1 MDQELDQIDKWL
13 SQYGSEES
21 IATASE
27 LDGFLTAIVSGPKV
41 IAPSVWYPAIWG
53 EGHEPNWQNPKEA
66 ERFMQLAIDLMNH
79 AAQTLSHAPEDYEAL
94 FLIDEDEQVV
104 VEAWCFGYMRGAE
117 LGGWV
122 DDEQDDELTELLAV
136 IALHCSEEGEAV
148 IAGFSDEERETALEM
163 VEASAIELHA
173 YWLARRAPLEPIR
186 REAPKV
192 GRNDP
197 CPCGSGKKH
206 KQCCMQ

>member
-1 MDQELDQIDKWL
+1 MDQELEQIDKWL
-13 SQYGSEES
+13 SQYGNDES

-27 LDGFLTAIVSGPKV
+27 LDGFLTAIVSGPKM

-53 EGHEPNWQNPKEA
+53 EGHEPSWQSPKEA

-94 FLIDEDEQVV
+94 FLIDEDEQVI

-136 IALHCSEEGEAV
+136 IALHCSEEGQAV
-148 IAGFSDEERETALEM
+148 IDGFSDEERETALAL

-173 YWLARRAPLEPIR
+173 YWLARREPLEPIR

-206 KQCCMQ
+206 KQCCMP